1 MKKIFHRHKDDSP
14 TQSTHRR
21 NVSAGSPDDPSLP
34 GTPYASISSGGS
46 PEIGTSP
53 YRGSRDA
60 GSRAMGDLS
69 SSNRSPATQQ
79 YPDSP
84 TAGRSFRNAPP
95 DSGLA
100 DLRPIDGRV
109 RGPGA
114 PVAPEFSGLNLGNSA
129 EPSGLCLA
137 CSKLW

>member
-14 TQSTHRR
+14 TSSTHRR
-21 NVSAGSPDDPSLP
+21 NVSAGSPDDSSLP
-34 GTPYASISSGGS
+34 GTPYASISSSGS

-84 TAGRSFRNAPP
+84 TAGRPFRNAPP
-95 DSGLA
+95 DSGLV
-100 DLRPIDGRV
+100 DRRLIDGRM
-109 RGPGA
+109 RGPDA
-114 PVAPEFSGLNLGNSA
+114 PVAQEFSGLRVGNSA
-129 EPSGLCLA
+129 EPFGLCLV
-137 CSKLW
+137 CSKRW